1 MFKVGIITASDKGFT
16 GQREDLSGKVI
27 VDILKSKGYEIKR
40 KVILP
45 DDEERLFKE
54 MVYMADELKVDLILT
69 TGGYRF

>member
-1 MFKVGIITASDKGFT
+1 M
-16 GQREDLSGKVI
+16 
-27 VDILKSKGYEIKR
+27 DILKSKGYEVKR

-45 DDEERLFKE
+45 DDEDKLFKE